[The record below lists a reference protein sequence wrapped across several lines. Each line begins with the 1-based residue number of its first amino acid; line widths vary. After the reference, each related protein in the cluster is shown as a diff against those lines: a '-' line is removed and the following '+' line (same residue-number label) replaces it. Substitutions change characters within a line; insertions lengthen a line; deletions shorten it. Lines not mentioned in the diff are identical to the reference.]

1 MCLRTLSKALLLL
14 IYIVSFN
21 GQANAENEKLNLLD
35 LTRLD
40 TEITMGT
47 WEHNILDPSQR
58 VTHEI
63 DREAGEVK
71 VHFDVNSSLPAMGGF
86 WLKIEGHDLSEYES
100 LHLRMKAES
109 DPPFTG
115 NIALQFT
122 DKDNRKAPY
131 ILSGVRSKWKDF
143 EVPLQKFRR
152 IRDWSSVKSF
162 EIVIDDIHARP
173 KEGILFVKEIF
184 VSSSKE
190 QEK

>member
-1 MCLRTLSKALLLL
+1 MCLRTLSRALLLF
-14 IYIVSFN
+14 ICIVSFK

-40 TEITMGT
+40 AEIMMGT
-47 WEHNILDPSQR
+47 WEHNILDAAQSVR
-58 VTHEI
+58 HEI
-63 DREAGEVK
+63 SANAAEVD
-71 VHFDVNSSLPAMGGF
+71 VLFDVDSSLPAMGGF

-100 LHLRMKAES
+100 LHLWMRAES

-131 ILSGVRSKWKDF
+131 LLSGVRSEWKEF

-152 IRDWSSVKSF
+152 IRDWSEVKTF

-173 KEGILFVKEIF
+173 KKGVLFLKEVSVVKGGTL
-184 VSSSKE
+184 S
-190 QEK
+190 